1 MLVLIQK
8 NIVIGM
14 LLNLFHHGSENIMF
28 LAFMVNHLFIIYYYM
43 IVIIFILG
51 IDTRMLTK
59 KLREH
64 GTMLGKV

>member
-1 MLVLIQK
+1 
-8 NIVIGM
+8 
-14 LLNLFHHGSENIMF
+14 MF
-28 LAFMVNHLFIIYYYM
+28 LVFMVSHLFIVYNYL
-43 IVIIFILG
+43 IVIILILG